1 MNAIKYDVIKLLYK
15 EFESANKKFPL
26 FHSAHEGYAVIKE
39 ELEEVGQ
46 QLDESNMHL
55 NAIWYSAKKNRSNI
69 TSAQALKEYAID
81 LATEAIQVS
90 AMAQKFIDS
99 MEVPVVENS
108 EEVLEGEK
116 SDRREI
122 VD

>member
-1 MNAIKYDVIKLLYK
+1 MNAVKEDVISLVHK
-15 EFESANKKFPL
+15 ELESANKKFPL

-39 ELEEVGQ
+39 KLEEVRQ
-46 QLDESNMHL
+46 QLDECNMHL

-99 MEVPVVENS
+99 IEVPVVENS

>member
-1 MNAIKYDVIKLLYK
+1 MNAIKDDVIALVHK
-15 EFESANKKFPL
+15 ELESANKKFPP

-39 ELEEVGQ
+39 ELEEVEQ
-46 QLDESNMHL
+46 QLDECESHL

-81 LATEAIQVS
+81 LATEAIQVA

-99 MEVPVVENS
+99 MKDPMAEALSNIIDKEAKRI
-108 EEVLEGEK
+108 GGK
-116 SDRREI
+116 
-122 VD
+122 